1 MCHILSRLSIG
12 VCSKIAISICV
23 DIFLMCY
30 FSHFLLRY
38 IDVLLFR
45 QFFDY
50 KLYSSLLLFKIYS
63 KNHYLLYCPKAFIS
77 MCFYPEWLSIHLFCT
92 EKSRWRFL
100 VIFYIFH
107 WKYWF
112 SDYFLFHCIIFVIY
126 IQHWHLVRTE
136 NAQRIDLEQT
146 KPGCQQTTAGV
157 AIFRICVTLNIL

>member
-12 VCSKIAISICV
+12 VCSKIAISMCV

-63 KNHYLLYCPKAFIS
+63 KNHYLLYCPKALSLCVFIPNG
-77 MCFYPEWLSIHLFCT
+77 FPYIYFALKRVDGDFLLYFIFFT
-92 EKSRWRFL
+92 ENIDFL
-100 VIFYIFH
+100 TIFYFIVLYLSYTFNTGT
-107 WKYWF
+107 WWEQKMLRGLIWSRRNLDVNKQRRVLQF
-112 SDYFLFHCIIFVIY
+112 SEFVS
-126 IQHWHLVRTE
+126 
-136 NAQRIDLEQT
+136 
-146 KPGCQQTTAGV
+146 P
-157 AIFRICVTLNIL
+157 